1 MLRSMLRT
9 AFSLLLLSLALCLV
23 PARAQFRSSTEPAEI
38 RGQVRYARG
47 NAPAANVLVR
57 LEALSG
63 GFVGEERTDNL
74 GKFRFTNLNPIQYF
88 IYIRQPGFKEI
99 QREVNLVMTASDYI
113 QIQLVADDPAPGAA
127 HVAWV
132 LGASALAGPM
142 AKRPCATPRAEN
154 AVAGF
159 YARARH

>member
-9 AFSLLLLSLALCLV
+9 AFSLLPLGLALCLV

-63 GFVGEERTDNL
+63 GYVGEERTDNL
-74 GKFRFTNLNPIQYF
+74 GKFRFSNLNPIQYF
-88 IYIRQPGFKEI
+88 VYIRHPGFKDI
-99 QREVNLVMTASDYI
+99 QHEVNLVMTASEYV
-113 QIQLVADDPAPGAA
+113 QLQLVPEDSEAGAAPGYAPTKLLDA
-127 HVAWV
+127 NV
-132 LGASALAGPM
+132 P
-142 AKRPCATPRAEN
+142 AE
-154 AVAGF
+154 
-159 YARARH
+159 ARKEF